1 MIHAMLLAAGLG
13 TRLRPVTDS
22 LPKPAVPFLNV
33 PLLNWSVELLRD
45 GEIAKWTINTH
56 HLHDTLLPLIQRTG
70 QAIKNEF
77 AISHEQ
83 NQPLGSGGGVR
94 TAFERGHFRGAQT
107 ILIANADE
115 VILPIRKNLIARFLE
130 SHRQSGALATL
141 LTMDHPDAGTKF
153 GAVWTDLNGAVHG
166 FGRDGALFSKAPH
179 PKHYVGIVAIDASVL
194 EKMPTGESNLLYD
207 TLQNEIR
214 SGASVRVFNE
224 PLVWFETGNVADYL
238 SATREILHLLSP
250 TQANSPLSHARAQ
263 ALRVLGAWHPGEVGF
278 WEHEAGARALY
289 SKLQDGSLPFTE
301 LMSVLAKEKAFAV
314 YGDNTLAKAPLINA
328 VSLPDSV
335 VSKKTENTISL

>member
-1 MIHAMLLAAGLG
+1 MTHAMLLAAGLG
-13 TRLRPVTDS
+13 TRLRPVTDR
-22 LPKPAVPFLNV
+22 LPKPTVPFLNV

-45 GEIAKWTINTH
+45 AEIVKWTINTH
-56 HLHDTLLPLIQRTG
+56 HLHHTLLPLIQRTG
-70 QAIKNEF
+70 QAIKTEF
-77 AISHEQ
+77 AISHEES
-83 NQPLGSGGGVR
+83 QPLGSGGGVR
-94 TAFERGHFRGAQT
+94 TAFDRGHFFGAKT

-115 VILPIRKNLIARFLE
+115 VILPIRKNLIARLLE
-130 SHRQSGALATL
+130 SHHQSGAIATL

-153 GAVWTDLNGAVHG
+153 GAVWTDSSGAVHG
-166 FGRDGALFSKAPH
+166 FGRDGALFSNGPH
-179 PKHYVGIVAIDASVL
+179 PKHYVGVIAIDASVL
-194 EKMPTGESNLLYD
+194 EKMPAGESNLLYD

-214 SGASVRVFNE
+214 SGASIRVFNE

-289 SKLQDGSLPFTE
+289 SKLRDGSLPFTE
-301 LMSVLAKEKAFAV
+301 LMRVLTKEKAFAV

-328 VSLPDSV
+328 VSLPDTV
-335 VSKKTENTISL
+335 VSTKTENTISL